1 MVYRALSY
9 YGDTIDGKYK
19 SRVEFDHGFLVEYF
33 DRKCIVRIDYGDD
46 DEKMERFKK
55 AKSSIPQMVAVL
67 GEMELRIDKSG
78 IAYYGLENIYKKGLT
93 GYGGFK

>member
-1 MVYRALSY
+1 MKSEAYLVAKMFSENYMVYRALSY

-33 DRKCIVRIDYGDD
+33 DRKYIVRIDYDD

-55 AKSSIPQMVAVL
+55 SKEFNSSDGCCAW
-67 GEMELRIDKSG
+67 
-78 IAYYGLENIYKKGLT
+78 
-93 GYGGFK
+93 

>member
-1 MVYRALSY
+1 MMKRWKDS
-9 YGDTIDGKYK
+9 
-19 SRVEFDHGFLVEYF
+19 
-33 DRKCIVRIDYGDD
+33 
-46 DEKMERFKK
+46 KK

-78 IAYYGLENIYKKGLT
+78 IAYYGLENIYKEGLT

>member
-1 MVYRALSY
+1 MEIRLMENISREWNLITGSSLSILIENTSLELTMVMMMKRWKDS
-9 YGDTIDGKYK
+9 
-19 SRVEFDHGFLVEYF
+19 
-33 DRKCIVRIDYGDD
+33 
-46 DEKMERFKK
+46 KK

>member
-1 MVYRALSY
+1 MKSEAYLVAKMFSENYMVYRALSY

-33 DRKCIVRIDYGDD
+33 DRKYIVRIDYGDD

-55 AKSSIPQMVAVL
+55 SKEFNSSDGCCAW
-67 GEMELRIDKSG
+67 
-78 IAYYGLENIYKKGLT
+78 
-93 GYGGFK
+93 